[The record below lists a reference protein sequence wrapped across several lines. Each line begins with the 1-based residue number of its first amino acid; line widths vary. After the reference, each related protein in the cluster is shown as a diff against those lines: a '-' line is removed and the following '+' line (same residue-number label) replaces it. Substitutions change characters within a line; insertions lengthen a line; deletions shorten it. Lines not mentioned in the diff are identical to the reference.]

1 MRVLIFG
8 GNGRVAKAMTSLMLA
23 RSWQVTSVI
32 RSPSQKKSIQSLGDN
47 QKGTIDVIM
56 HDLKDLKDSDDVQQR
71 ILDKCRPDCV
81 VFAAG
86 KLAPKQTC
94 VNWQLLTYFRIIG
107 SFSDVYGIDR
117 DAAKIIIKAATSHP
131 TVKKFLL
138 ISFPASR
145 RKPAPWWDSRD
156 AKDYTSEKNSYPDI
170 ADAKLQS
177 DEYLVAMSRKRNL
190 QDGSG
195 FQAISLRPS
204 WLLTSPGTG
213 RVHLGKTRALGQIPI
228 QDVAAV
234 AVGLI
239 SREDTHG
246 WYDLVQGN
254 DQVDEAIDKA
264 VRDGINSI
272 DGEDVEQMYKLAD

>member
-23 RSWQVTSVI
+23 RSWHVTSVI
-32 RSPSQKKSIQSLGDN
+32 RSPNQRKSIQSLGGN
-47 QKGTIDVIM
+47 KKGTIDFITL
-56 HDLKDLKDSDDVQQR
+56 DLKDLKESNDVQQG
-71 ILDKCRPDCV
+71 ILNTCKPDCV
-81 VFAAG
+81 VFAA
-86 KLAPKQTC
+86 
-94 VNWQLLTYFRIIG
+94 G

-131 TVKKFLL
+131 TVRKFLL

-145 RKPAPWWDSRD
+145 RKPAPWWDNRD
-156 AKDYTSEKNSYPDI
+156 VKDYIQEKNAYPDI

-177 DEYLVAMSRKRNL
+177 DEYLVAMARKRIL
-190 QDGSG
+190 QSEGNSSSF

-213 RVHLGKTRALGQIPI
+213 MVHLGKTRALGQIPI

-234 AVGLI
+234 AVGLL
-239 SREDTHG
+239 SRDDTSG
-246 WYDLVQGN
+246 WFDLVQGV
-254 DQVDEAIDKA
+254 DEVDEAIQKA
-264 VRDGINSI
+264 VSDGLNSI
-272 DGEDVEQMYKLAD
+272 DGEEVEEMYKLAD